1 MDPLT
6 LVMLAVLALL
16 VFFMFRNGR
25 KRQKDTLSL
34 QSKMVPGADVM
45 TNFGLYGTIVSIDE
59 EENKVALEIAP
70 GTTVQIHRQTI
81 ARVVEPVVVADDVVL
96 DESVDSNAGVPSA
109 LDAPVVGEP
118 EYGQRTAFEPT
129 TQDADERSSTNPTST
144 DPTNTE
150 PKKGDA

>member
-25 KRQKDTLSL
+25 KRQKDTLAL
-34 QSKMVPGADVM
+34 QSQMVAGADVM

-59 EENKVALEIAP
+59 EANKVALEIAP
-70 GTTVQIHRQTI
+70 GTIVQIHRQTI
-81 ARVVEPVVVADDVVL
+81 ARVVEPTVADDDL
-96 DESVDSNAGVPSA
+96 DET
-109 LDAPVVGEP
+109 PVEDDTTAAITGEP
-118 EYGQRTAFEPT
+118 EYGQRTAEEP
-129 TQDADERSSTNPTST
+129 ST
-144 DPTNTE
+144 DQVQADTNTE

>member
-25 KRQKDTLSL
+25 KRQKDTLAL
-34 QSKMVPGADVM
+34 QSKMVAGADVM
-45 TNFGLYGTIVSIDE
+45 TNFGLYGTIESIDE

-70 GTTVQIHRQTI
+70 GTVVQIHRQTI
-81 ARVVEPVVVADDVVL
+81 ARVVEPVVVGDDVVL
-96 DESVDSNAGVPSA
+96 DDTVDTEAGSPA
-109 LDAPVVGEP
+109 VVGEP
-118 EYGQRTAFEPT
+118 EFGQRSAFEPT
-129 TQDADERSSTNPTST
+129 TEDVQAD
-144 DPTNTE
+144 TNTE

>member
-25 KRQKDTLSL
+25 KRQKDTLAL
-34 QSKMVPGADVM
+34 QSKMVAGADVM

-70 GTTVQIHRQTI
+70 GTIVQIHRQTI
-81 ARVVEPVVVADDVVL
+81 ARVVEPTEVTYDIVL
-96 DESVDSNAGVPSA
+96 PESDGTDTVTPTTA
-109 LDAPVVGEP
+109 GEP
-118 EYGQRTAFEPT
+118 EFGQRTAFEPT
-129 TQDADERSSTNPTST
+129 TEQAET
-144 DPTNTE
+144 DNNTE

>member
-25 KRQKDTLSL
+25 KRQKDTAAL
-34 QSKMVPGADVM
+34 QEKMVAGADVM

-59 EENKVALEIAP
+59 EENKTALEIAP
-70 GTTVQIHRQTI
+70 GTVVQIHRQAI
-81 ARVVEPVVVADDVVL
+81 ARVIEPVVVADDVVL
-96 DESVDSNAGVPSA
+96 DDTVDETAGSP
-109 LDAPVVGEP
+109 LIVGEP
-118 EYGQRTAFEPT
+118 EFGQRAAERT
-129 TQDADERSSTNPTST
+129 DET
-144 DPTNTE
+144 DPNTD

>member
-25 KRQKDTLSL
+25 KRQKDTLAL
-34 QSKMVPGADVM
+34 QSKMVAGADVM

-70 GTTVQIHRQTI
+70 GTIVQIHRQTI
-81 ARVVEPVVVADDVVL
+81 ARVVEPTEATYDIVLPESDDN
-96 DESVDSNAGVPSA
+96 NAVTPTTA
-109 LDAPVVGEP
+109 GEP
-118 EYGQRTAFEPT
+118 EFGQRTAFEPT
-129 TQDADERSSTNPTST
+129 TEQAET
-144 DPTNTE
+144 DTNTE

>member
-1 MDPLT
+1 
-6 LVMLAVLALL
+6 MLAVLALL

-70 GTTVQIHRQTI
+70 GTIVQIHRQTI
-81 ARVVEPVVVADDVVL
+81 ARVVEPTVVGDDVVL
-96 DESVDSNAGVPSA
+96 DETVDSDAGTPSIT
-109 LDAPVVGEP
+109 GEP
-118 EYGQRTAFEPT
+118 EYGQRADFEPT
-129 TQDADERSSTNPTST
+129 TDDAQT
-144 DPTNTE
+144 DTNTE

>member
-25 KRQKDTLSL
+25 KRQKDTLAL
-34 QSKMVPGADVM
+34 QSKMVAGADVM

-70 GTTVQIHRQTI
+70 GTIVQIHRQTI
-81 ARVVEPVVVADDVVL
+81 ARVVEPTEATYDIVLPESAD
-96 DESVDSNAGVPSA
+96 S
-109 LDAPVVGEP
+109 DAVTPTTAGEP
-118 EYGQRTAFEPT
+118 EFGQRTAFEPT
-129 TQDADERSSTNPTST
+129 TEQAET
-144 DPTNTE
+144 DNNTE

>member
-25 KRQKDTLSL
+25 KRQKDTLAL
-34 QSKMVPGADVM
+34 QSKMVAGADVM
-45 TNFGLYGTIVSIDE
+45 TNFGLYGTIVAIDE

-70 GTTVQIHRQTI
+70 GTIVQIHRQTI
-81 ARVVEPVVVADDVVL
+81 ARVVEPTVAGDDVVL
-96 DESVDSNAGVPSA
+96 DKTSDSDAGTPAVI
-109 LDAPVVGEP
+109 GEP
-118 EYGQRTAFEPT
+118 EYGQRTEFEPT
-129 TQDADERSSTNPTST
+129 TDEVAPDT
-144 DPTNTE
+144 DTE

>member
-25 KRQKDTLSL
+25 KRQKDTLAL
-34 QSKMVPGADVM
+34 QSKMVAGADVM

-70 GTTVQIHRQTI
+70 GTIVQIHRQTI
-81 ARVVEPVVVADDVVL
+81 ARVVEPTVVGDDVVL
-96 DESVDSNAGVPSA
+96 DDTVDETAGTPA
-109 LDAPVVGEP
+109 IVGEP
-118 EYGQRTAFEPT
+118 EYGQRTETEPT
-129 TQDADERSSTNPTST
+129 DDSAPDSTSVT
-144 DPTNTE
+144 DTNTE

>member
-1 MDPLT
+1 MDALT

-25 KRQKDTLSL
+25 KRQKDTLAL
-34 QSKMVPGADVM
+34 QSKMVAGADVM

-70 GTTVQIHRQTI
+70 GTVVQIHRQTI
-81 ARVVEPVVVADDVVL
+81 ARVVEPTVLGDDVVL
-96 DESVDSNAGVPSA
+96 DETDDTAAGTPTI
-109 LDAPVVGEP
+109 VGEP
-118 EYGQRTAFEPT
+118 EYGQRSDFEPT
-129 TQDADERSSTNPTST
+129 TDESGT
-144 DPTNTE
+144 DTNTE